1 MHNMS
6 TSTATPKDI
15 DLKSLVN
22 DIQGLVSLP
31 EVALKISAMVDDPN
45 TSVDDV
51 GKLISQDP
59 ALTIRVLAIANSPF
73 YGFSAEISTI
83 SRAVTVL
90 GTKQVTDVVLS
101 TATTNAFKGIS
112 IDLIS
117 VDDFWYHS
125 LYCGLLAQELS
136 SKHNPPLR
144 DSMFVAGLL
153 HDIGHLVMLN
163 KIPDKLQDALLRTVQ
178 GESLPLYIEEQQV
191 IGFDHAQVGAELAKV
206 WNLPAYIV
214 ECIEFHHEPQKAK
227 EFKLEVAL
235 IHIANAVASMPYDD
249 AIKESDLKS
258 VDKSCWEITG
268 LTPADVKVAT
278 SVAHEKISEMKSIYF
293 PQ

>member
-1 MHNMS
+1 MS
-6 TSTATPKDI
+6 STTAIEKKT
-15 DLKSLVN
+15 DLKSLVK

-31 EVALKISAMVDDPN
+31 EVALKINKMVDDPN

-59 ALTIRVLAIANSPF
+59 ALTIRVLAIANSPY

-83 SRAVTVL
+83 ARAVTVL

-101 TATTNAFKGIS
+101 TATTNAFAGIS

-136 SKHNPPLR
+136 CKHNPPLR

-163 KIPDKLQDALLRTVQ
+163 KIPEQLQDALLRTVQ
-178 GESLPLYIEEQQV
+178 GESLPLYIEEQEV
-191 IGFDHAQVGAELAKV
+191 IGFDHAQVGGELARA
-206 WNLPAYIV
+206 WNLPAYLE

-227 EFKLEVAL
+227 DFKLEVAL
-235 IHIANAVASMPYDD
+235 IHIANAVASLPYDED
-249 AIKESDLKS
+249 IDESDLKS
-258 VDKSCWEITG
+258 VDETCWALTG
-268 LTPADVKVAT
+268 LTPADVQAAA
-278 SVAHEKISEMKSIYF
+278 SIAHEKINEMKSIYF
-293 PQ
+293 PN

>member
-1 MHNMS
+1 MS
-6 TSTATPKDI
+6 TTSAVSNNV
-15 DLKSLVN
+15 DLKSLVH

-31 EVALKISAMVDDPN
+31 EVALKINALVDDPD
-45 TSVDDV
+45 TSIDDI

-73 YGFSAEISTI
+73 YGLSAEISTI

-90 GTKQVTDVVLS
+90 GTKQLTDVVLS
-101 TATTNAFKGIS
+101 TATTNAFAGIS

-136 SKHNPPLR
+136 CKHNPPLR

-163 KIPDKLQDALLRTVQ
+163 KIPELLQDALLRTVQ
-178 GESLPLYIEEQQV
+178 GESLPLYLEEREV
-191 IGFDHAQVGAELAKV
+191 IGFDHAQVGAELARV
-206 WNLPAYIV
+206 WNLPAYLV

-227 EFKLEVAL
+227 DFKLETAL
-235 IHIANAVASMPYDD
+235 IHIANAVASLPYDED
-249 AIKESDLKS
+249 INESDLMD
-258 VDKSCWEITG
+258 VEDFCWELTG
-268 LTPADVKVAT
+268 LKPIDVQRAT
-278 SVAHEKISEMKSIYF
+278 SIAHEKINEMKSIYF
-293 PQ
+293 PKS

>member
-1 MHNMS
+1 MS
-6 TSTATPKDI
+6 STTTAEKKI
-15 DLKSLVN
+15 EIKSLVD

-31 EVALKISAMVDDPN
+31 EVALKINDLMDDPN

-51 GKLISQDP
+51 GKLINQDP
-59 ALTIRVLAIANSPF
+59 ALTMRVLAIANSPF
-73 YGFSAEISTI
+73 YGFASEISTI

-90 GTKQVTDVVLS
+90 GTKQITDVVLS

-163 KIPDKLQDALLRTVQ
+163 KIPDLLQDALLRTVQ

-191 IGFDHAQVGAELAKV
+191 IGFDHAQVGAELARA
-206 WNLPAYIV
+206 WNLPAYLV
-214 ECIEFHHEPQKAK
+214 ECMEFHHEPTKAQ

-235 IHIANAVASMPYDD
+235 IHIANAVASLPYGD
-249 AIKESDLKS
+249 AIDESDLKS
-258 VDKSCWEITG
+258 VDNSCWVITG
-268 LTPADVKVAT
+268 LKPIDVQAAT
-278 SVAHEKISEMKSIYF
+278 SIAQDKINEMKSIYF

>member
-1 MHNMS
+1 MS
-6 TSTATPKDI
+6 ITTAVSNNV
-15 DLKSLVN
+15 DLKSLVS

-31 EVALKISAMVDDPN
+31 EVALKITSLMDDPS

-59 ALTIRVLAIANSPF
+59 ALTIRVLAIANSPY
-73 YGFSAEISTI
+73 YGFTAEISTI

-90 GTKQVTDVVLS
+90 GTKQITDVVLS

-163 KIPDKLQDALLRTVQ
+163 KIPDLLQDALLRTVQ

-206 WNLPAYIV
+206 WNLPAYLV
-214 ECIEFHHEPQKAK
+214 ECIEFHHEPQKAQD
-227 EFKLEVAL
+227 FKLEVAL
-235 IHIANAVASMPYDD
+235 LHIANAVASLPYDED
-249 AIKESDLKS
+249 IDESDLKS
-258 VDKSCWEITG
+258 VDTSCWDITG
-268 LTPADVKVAT
+268 LKPADVQAAA
-278 SVAHEKISEMKSIYF
+278 SIAHEKINEMKSIYF
-293 PQ
+293 PK

>member
-1 MHNMS
+1 MS
-6 TSTATPKDI
+6 SSIVTSEKI
-15 DLKSLVN
+15 DLKSLVT

-31 EVALKISAMVDDPN
+31 EVALKINAAVDDPGA
-45 TSVDDV
+45 SVDDI

-73 YGFSAEISTI
+73 YGLSAEISTI

-101 TATTNAFKGIS
+101 TATTNAFAGIP
-112 IDLIS
+112 IHVIS

-153 HDIGHLVMLN
+153 HDIGHLVMFN
-163 KIPDKLQDALLRTVQ
+163 KVPEKIHDALLRTMQ
-178 GESLPLYIEEQQV
+178 GESLPLYLEEQEV
-191 IGFDHAQVGAELAKV
+191 MGFDHAQVGAELARV
-206 WNLPAYIV
+206 WNLPAYLV
-214 ECIEFHHEPQKAK
+214 ECIEFHHTPAKAK
-227 EFKLEVAL
+227 DFKLEVAL
-235 IHIANAVASMPYDD
+235 IHIANAVASLPYVDELD
-249 AIKESDLKS
+249 ESDLKS
-258 VDKSCWEITG
+258 VDEACWKITG
-268 LTPADVKVAT
+268 LKPQDVQLAT
-278 SVAHEKISEMKSIYF
+278 SVAQEKIIEMKAVYF
-293 PQ
+293 SK

>member
-1 MHNMS
+1 MS
-6 TSTATPKDI
+6 TITAAPNSV
-15 DLKSLVN
+15 DLKSLVH

-31 EVALKISAMVDDPN
+31 EVALKISALVDDPN
-45 TSVDDV
+45 TSIDDI

-73 YGFSAEISTI
+73 YGLSAEVSTI
-83 SRAVTVL
+83 ARAVTVL

-101 TATTNAFKGIS
+101 TATTNAFAGIS

-163 KIPDKLQDALLRTVQ
+163 KIPELLQDALLRTVQ
-178 GESLPLYIEEQQV
+178 GESLPLYLEEKEV
-191 IGFDHAQVGAELAKV
+191 IGFDHAQLGAELARV
-206 WNLPAYIV
+206 WNLPAYLI
-214 ECIEFHHEPQKAK
+214 ECIEFHHEPEKAI
-227 EFKLEVAL
+227 EFKLEASL
-235 IHIANAVASMPYDD
+235 IHISNAVASLPYDD
-249 AIKESDLKS
+249 FDESDLVS
-258 VDKSCWEITG
+258 VNEVAWATTG
-268 LTPADVKVAT
+268 LKPIDVQRAIGI
-278 SVAHEKISEMKSIYF
+278 AHEKVNEMKSIYF
-293 PQ
+293 PS

>member
-1 MHNMS
+1 MPS
-6 TSTATPKDI
+6 TTAVDKKI
-15 DLKSLVN
+15 EIKSLVD

-31 EVALKISAMVDDPN
+31 EVALKISDLIDDPD

-59 ALTIRVLAIANSPF
+59 ALTMRVLAVANSPF
-73 YGFSAEISTI
+73 YGFSSEISTI

-90 GTKQVTDVVLS
+90 GTKQITDVVLS

-136 SKHNPPLR
+136 CKHNPPLR

-163 KIPDKLQDALLRTVQ
+163 KIPDLLQDALLRTVQ
-178 GESLPLYIEEQQV
+178 GESLPLYLEEQQV
-191 IGFDHAQVGAELAKV
+191 IGFDHAQVGAELARA
-206 WNLPAYIV
+206 WNLPGYLV

-235 IHIANAVASMPYDD
+235 IHIANAVASLPYDEEID
-249 AIKESDLKS
+249 ESDLKS
-258 VDKSCWEITG
+258 VDKDSWAITG
-268 LTPADVKVAT
+268 LNPVDVQAAA
-278 SVAHEKISEMKSIYF
+278 SVAHEKINEMKSIYF
-293 PQ
+293 PK

>member
-1 MHNMS
+1 MIDAP
-6 TSTATPKDI
+6 TTATDV

-31 EVALKISAMVDDPN
+31 EVAVKINSLVDDPN
-45 TSVDDV
+45 VSVDEI

-90 GTKQVTDVVLS
+90 GTKQLTDVVLS
-101 TATTNAFKGIS
+101 TATTNAFAGIP
-112 IDLIS
+112 IHIIS

-136 SKHNPPLR
+136 CKHNPPLR

-153 HDIGHLVMLN
+153 HDIGHLVMFN
-163 KIPDKLQDALLRTVQ
+163 KIPAQIHDALLRTVQ
-178 GESLPLYIEEQQV
+178 GESLPLYQEEREV
-191 IGFDHAQVGAELAKV
+191 IGFDHAQVGAELGRV
-206 WNLPAYIV
+206 WNLPNYLIECMAY
-214 ECIEFHHEPQKAK
+214 HHEPEKASD

-235 IHIANAVASMPYDD
+235 IHIANAVASLPYTDEID
-249 AIKESDLKS
+249 ESDLKS
-258 VDKSCWEITG
+258 IDDKCWELTG
-268 LTPADVKVAT
+268 LKPLDVQKAVGA
-278 SVAHEKISEMKSIYF
+278 AQEKISEMKKVYF
-293 PQ
+293 TR

>member
-1 MHNMS
+1 MS
-6 TSTATPKDI
+6 STTTVEKKI
-15 DLKSLVN
+15 EIKSLVD

-31 EVALKISAMVDDPN
+31 EVALKINDLMDDPD
-45 TSVDDV
+45 TTVDDV

-73 YGFSAEISTI
+73 YGFSSEISTI

-90 GTKQVTDVVLS
+90 GTKQITDVVLS

-136 SKHNPPLR
+136 CKHNPPLR

-163 KIPDKLQDALLRTVQ
+163 KIPDLLQDALLRTVQ
-178 GESLPLYIEEQQV
+178 GESLPLYLEEQQV
-191 IGFDHAQVGAELAKV
+191 IGFDHAQVGAELARA
-206 WNLPAYIV
+206 WNLPAYLV

-235 IHIANAVASMPYDD
+235 IHIANAVASLPYDD
-249 AIKESDLKS
+249 DIDESDLKS
-258 VDKSCWEITG
+258 IDNSCWATTD
-268 LTPADVKVAT
+268 LKPADVQAAT
-278 SVAHEKISEMKSIYF
+278 SIAHEKINEMKSIYF
-293 PQ
+293 PK